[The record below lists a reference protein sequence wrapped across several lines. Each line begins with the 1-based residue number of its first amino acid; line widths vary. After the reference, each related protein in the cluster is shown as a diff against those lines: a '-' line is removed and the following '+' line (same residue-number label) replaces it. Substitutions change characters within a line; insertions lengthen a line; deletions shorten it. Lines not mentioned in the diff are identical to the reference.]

1 MEILKLSTQEIISF
15 KQLRETYRNV
25 AFPADLTNADLSEYD
40 AAVVATDPMPSYD
53 LATEALELS
62 EPALIDGQ
70 WRRTWTVQP
79 KPVVIPPSVTMRQA
93 RLQLLAMGLL
103 DDVNVAVQSLSAVA
117 QIEWEYATQVNRDS
131 DFVAQMAALLEMSE
145 ADLDDFFME
154 AAQR

>member
-40 AAVVATDPMPSYD
+40 AAVVATDPMPEYD
-53 LATEALELS
+53 PTTQTLELS
-62 EPALIDGQ
+62 KPTFINGQ
-70 WRRTWTVQP
+70 WRRVWTIEL
-79 KPVVIPPSVTMRQA
+79 KPVVVPSSVTMRQA
-93 RLQLLAMGLL
+93 RLQLLTMGLL
-103 DDVNVAVQSLSAVA
+103 DNVNVAVQSLSPVA